1 MIIGLAGLS
10 GTGKST
16 SLRYLDYK
24 STFIISCTNKQLQ
37 IPGFRRKYKKAEV
50 VNKKPVGN
58 WLVSNDYTTIGKWLK
73 IIDKLR
79 PDIKTVVVDDANYC
93 LSNNI
98 MDSALEKGWDKHVV
112 FAKNYYDLIM
122 EASELREDLNV
133 VFISHIINAGT
144 DLDEHWQLYSSGKM
158 LDRTVNIDGLFSY
171 ILYTERQVDDEGNIS
186 YFFRTKTNGND
197 TCRSVDGCFK
207 DKLIE
212 PNMQKVLDT
221 IHNFEY
227 GEEEE
232 EIADDHNETNNDDNI
247 LNEAN

>member
-79 PDIKTVVVDDANYC
+79 S
-93 LSNNI
+93 LNI
-98 MDSALEKGWDKHVV
+98 
-112 FAKNYYDLIM
+112 
-122 EASELREDLNV
+122 
-133 VFISHIINAGT
+133 
-144 DLDEHWQLYSSGKM
+144 
-158 LDRTVNIDGLFSY
+158 RT
-171 ILYTERQVDDEGNIS
+171 
-186 YFFRTKTNGND
+186 
-197 TCRSVDGCFK
+197 
-207 DKLIE
+207 
-212 PNMQKVLDT
+212 
-221 IHNFEY
+221 
-227 GEEEE
+227 
-232 EIADDHNETNNDDNI
+232 
-247 LNEAN
+247 

>member
-16 SLRYLDYK
+16 SLRYLDPK
-24 STFIISCTNKQLQ
+24 TTFIISCTNKQLQ
-37 IPGFRRKYKKAEV
+37 IPGFRRKYKKAQV
-50 VNKKPVGN
+50 VDKKPSGN
-58 WLVSNDYTTIGKWLK
+58 WLVSNNYETIGKWLK
-73 IIDKLR
+73 IIDKLCLN
-79 PDIKTVVVDDANYC
+79 IKTVVIDDANYC

-98 MDSALEKGWDKHVV
+98 MDDALIKGWDKHVV

-122 EASELREDLNV
+122 QASELREDLNV

-144 DLDEHWQLYSSGKM
+144 DVDEHWQLYSSGKM

-171 ILYTERQVDDEGNIS
+171 ILYTEREVDDDGNIS
-186 YFFRTKTNGND
+186 YYFRTKSNGND
-197 TCRSVDGCFK
+197 TCRSVAGCFK

-212 PNMQKVLDT
+212 PNMQKVLEA

-227 GEEEE
+227 GDTDE
-232 EIADDHNETNNDDNI
+232 EIADDTDNTDNDNI
-247 LNEAN
+247 VNEAD